1 MTHTTLLNPYSE
13 DELTRLEAIS
23 RTRPLSTLKSLINSV
38 EANDYRTSF
47 AIAVMNHRGEFTVD
61 SLQFINITA
70 EGAHYIPL
78 NTRYLATEIAGVYI
92 FKITEDEAKALKAAE
107 LLSGCLKTALLHLVN
122 GLEDC
127 E

>member
-13 DELTRLEAIS
+13 DELIRLEAIS
-23 RTRPLSTLKSLINSV
+23 RTRPLSTLKSLMDSV

-61 SLQFINITA
+61 SLQFINLTA
-70 EGAHYIPL
+70 KGAHYIPL

-92 FKITEDEAKALKAAE
+92 FKITEDKAKGLKAAE

-122 GLEDC
+122 DLE
-127 E
+127 ESE